1 MKYLILAAVFFV
13 PLIASENTQNSKP
26 TVVYPEKTRPTRTWR
41 SISDEKT
48 VEENLTPENTELA
61 IKSKAEEEAESFF
74 SSIQTGLATFGAQ
87 IPSWKQLSKSAQN
100 GIATVE
106 KGMKK
111 AFPYIIVLSLAAAVA
126 YITFSAFS
134 VAVATKQ
141 NLWNLGTTYLRDNL
155 PIFSTEQGDTGTFA
169 NRMMTDYLAPYIIP
183 LMENFPQVYEGKE
196 DLE

>member
-1 MKYLILAAVFFV
+1 M
-13 PLIASENTQNSKP
+13 E
-26 TVVYPEKTRPTRTWR
+26 
-41 SISDEKT
+41 
-48 VEENLTPENTELA
+48 
-61 IKSKAEEEAESFF
+61 
-74 SSIQTGLATFGAQ
+74 
-87 IPSWKQLSKSAQN
+87 
-100 GIATVE
+100 
-106 KGMKK
+106 K